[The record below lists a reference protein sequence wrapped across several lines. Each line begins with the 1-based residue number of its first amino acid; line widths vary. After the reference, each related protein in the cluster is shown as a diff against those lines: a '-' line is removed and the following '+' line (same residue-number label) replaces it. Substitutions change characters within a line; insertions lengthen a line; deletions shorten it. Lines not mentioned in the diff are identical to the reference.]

1 MRQAAGNALQLALR
15 HALQPAAGT
24 AAVAP
29 AVSWGAHARGF
40 ALRPEQQGAAPGA
53 SAPSTSYSQQQQPAG
68 AASRQP
74 PRHVIYKG
82 RWIKIV
88 RYAVRCKVA
97 QLMGAAG
104 VAVGLAG
111 MGATDLS
118 LLDALVLGGI
128 VTGSVGGSL
137 SLW

>member
-1 MRQAAGNALQLALR
+1 MIN
-15 HALQPAAGT
+15 
-24 AAVAP
+24 
-29 AVSWGAHARGF
+29 
-40 ALRPEQQGAAPGA
+40 
-53 SAPSTSYSQQQQPAG
+53 
-68 AASRQP
+68 
-74 PRHVIYKG
+74 

-88 RYAVRCKVA
+88 RYAVRAKVA

-118 LLDALVLGGI
+118 LVDATVLAAI
-128 VTGSVGGSL
+128 VAGSVGGSL